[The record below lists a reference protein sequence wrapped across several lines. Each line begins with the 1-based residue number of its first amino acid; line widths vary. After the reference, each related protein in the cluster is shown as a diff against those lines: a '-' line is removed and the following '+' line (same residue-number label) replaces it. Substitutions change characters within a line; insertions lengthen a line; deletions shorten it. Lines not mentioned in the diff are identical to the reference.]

1 VRDQFLS
8 RMSHELRSPLA
19 PIYQFVTILRDG
31 LAGDLNAEQREYLTV
46 ILRNVNSLRT
56 MINDLLEVT
65 RAESGKLNVDL
76 RCVYLTELIPEV
88 LKACQLAN
96 TKDLRISFDVPGGL
110 PPVLADPDRIRQI
123 LFNLLDNAIKF
134 TPPRGR
140 ITVRARE
147 PSRPPGFLRV
157 AVTDTGVGIDK
168 SEHEKVFEYLYQ
180 LERDP
185 EPGPRGLG
193 IGLHICKELVL
204 GHGGRIWVR
213 SRAGHGS
220 TFFFTL
226 PIFSLESRLT
236 TVVKAAN
243 LLTHSIAL
251 ITVEVSRVEGLPLGT
266 ADQPA
271 LLDAWD
277 ALQTCTLPNLV
288 VLLPRVPHT
297 LLEQPFFIVACVNQS
312 SAEVLAEQIRSRLAR
327 RQTLRDSGLESE
339 ISFSLL
345 DTRSTRNKALS
356 EELMNRDVVDRIEAL
371 MKTVLGKGEGGLNE

>member
-1 VRDQFLS
+1 MDTLLRVLMIEDSASDAALEVRTLEAAGYRVDCTVVETAAGMKAALAEQTFDIVLADHNLPQFNALGALAVLKQSGLDIPLIIVSGSIGEETAVVMMKAGANDYVLKDQLLRLPLVVEHELQDAEDRRKRVRAEELLRQNQHQQLQVRDQFLS

-140 ITVRARE
+140 ITVRAR
-147 PSRPPGFLRV
+147 
-157 AVTDTGVGIDK
+157 
-168 SEHEKVFEYLYQ
+168 
-180 LERDP
+180 
-185 EPGPRGLG
+185 
-193 IGLHICKELVL
+193 
-204 GHGGRIWVR
+204 
-213 SRAGHGS
+213 
-220 TFFFTL
+220 
-226 PIFSLESRLT
+226 
-236 TVVKAAN
+236 
-243 LLTHSIAL
+243 
-251 ITVEVSRVEGLPLGT
+251 
-266 ADQPA
+266 
-271 LLDAWD
+271 
-277 ALQTCTLPNLV
+277 
-288 VLLPRVPHT
+288 
-297 LLEQPFFIVACVNQS
+297 
-312 SAEVLAEQIRSRLAR
+312 
-327 RQTLRDSGLESE
+327 
-339 ISFSLL
+339 
-345 DTRSTRNKALS
+345 
-356 EELMNRDVVDRIEAL
+356 
-371 MKTVLGKGEGGLNE
+371 